1 MRSATAASV
10 VLCFHNLPPLL
21 PIAGRTLCLIQNRN
35 VIDPSGYSG
44 MTIRVRLRTWLEYLV
59 ARWLGGSIDRY
70 FVQTPTMA
78 RVVALLRKDSAVN
91 VVVAPFAEALDPRPS
106 APLSGAP
113 RWDFIYVADGQ
124 AHKNHRRLIQAWQS
138 LAKSGLR
145 PSLALT
151 LGPRDDGL
159 AAELLRNAAGLEV
172 ANLGELSRADVLA
185 LYRDAGALVFPSTV
199 ESFGL
204 PLVEASAMGL
214 PILAAELD
222 FVRDVCVPVESFDP
236 LSAISIARAVRR
248 FLGEPESPVAV
259 EEPGVFAKRILAER
273 VGE

>member
-1 MRSATAASV
+1 M
-10 VLCFHNLPPLL
+10 
-21 PIAGRTLCLIQNRN
+21 
-35 VIDPSGYSG
+35 
-44 MTIRVRLRTWLEYLV
+44 EYLV
-59 ARWLGGSIDRY
+59 ARWFGGSIDRY
-70 FVQTPTMA
+70 FVQTPSMA
-78 RVVALLRKDSAVN
+78 RGIALLRKDSAVD
-91 VVVAPFAEALDPRPS
+91 VVVAPFAEGLVSKPS

-185 LYRDAGALVFPSTV
+185 LYRDAKALVFPSTV

-204 PLVEASAMGL
+204 PLVEASARDYRSL
-214 PILAAELD
+214 LRNWTI
-222 FVRDVCVPVESFDP
+222 VRDVCVPAESFDP

-248 FLGEPESPVAV
+248 FLGEPESPV
-259 EEPGVFAKRILAER
+259 G
-273 VGE
+273 G